1 MGKYI
6 AYIWF
11 WLNCNYWCFK
21 YPLAS
26 LNSQYICYWTFRFC
40 FRLRSSLH
48 KILFTKKDV
57 PHFTVISVLSVLDVS
72 VNVLCVFFYPVI
84 SKMCQNVIRTMII
97 HHVIVKSMF
106 CDKVLAFVTC
116 STFAV
121 TRFNWAERA
130 DTVWKE
136 DIFFKSLVTV
146 MRSMFQSVVVLNH
159 VLCDGFK
166 SAQIALER
174 NILWGC
180 QRILSN
186 IWVTGQCLDICFLG
200 FDIFSPW

>member
-1 MGKYI
+1 MI
-6 AYIWF
+6 QDIF
-11 WLNCNYWCFK
+11 HEERC
-21 YPLAS
+21 P
-26 LNSQYICYWTFRFC
+26 T
-40 FRLRSSLH
+40 
-48 KILFTKKDV
+48 
-57 PHFTVISVLSVLDVS
+57 FTVDDILSVLDVS

-84 SKMCQNVIRTMII
+84 SKMCQYVIRTMII
-97 HHVIVKSMF
+97 HHVIVKSIF
-106 CDKVLAFVTC
+106 CDKVLAFFTS

-130 DTVWKE
+130 DTVSKE

-186 IWVTGQCLDICFLG
+186 I
-200 FDIFSPW
+200 